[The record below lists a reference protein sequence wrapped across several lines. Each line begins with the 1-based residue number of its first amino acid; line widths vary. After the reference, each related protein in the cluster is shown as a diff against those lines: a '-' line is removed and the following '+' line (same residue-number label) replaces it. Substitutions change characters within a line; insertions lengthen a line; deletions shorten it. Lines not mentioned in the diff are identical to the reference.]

1 MMTRADGLPDENP
14 KFSSGCPA
22 VMKILRWICFILRC
36 VLYLV
41 LLPFVLIYAVIRW
54 LNARA
59 AFIRGAV
66 KTGVDRRDA
75 RLLAKTI
82 SPGVML
88 SSDKKAG

>member
-1 MMTRADGLPDENP
+1 MMTGADELPDDNP
-14 KFSSGCPA
+14 KYSSGHPT
-22 VMKILRWICFILRC
+22 VMKILRRICFILRC

-66 KTGVDRRDA
+66 KTGVSRRDA
-75 RLLAKTI
+75 RVLARTI